1 MIALSRAVPTC
12 AALTVSLALGAAC
25 TPSSATPPAKVG
37 MDSSTEPSAESR
49 DPRDTWV
56 GRDPHASADPVA
68 QESDPVDPAALA
80 AQPDPVRR
88 SVRPVYV
95 PPPSGAYRVR
105 VVDANQTAL
114 PTFNDHGKT
123 YVMGGI
129 GDRYSIMITNPTGRR
144 VEAVVSVDGL
154 DAMDGQSAD
163 YVQKRGYIIPA
174 YGDATIEGFRTSYD
188 SVATFR
194 FSSVANSYAGRL
206 GQARDVGVIGVAFFP
221 ERYVP
226 PPPPPLA
233 VAPAK
238 RAPAHNAAP
247 KDLDAPPAPPASPAA
262 TAPASDLGHASGGG
276 GAEGYADGRSAGA
289 SRRAEAQRQ
298 RPGLGT
304 EFGEARDS
312 HIDTVA
318 FARQSAAS
326 PSEVVAIRYNNRAG
340 LLALG
345 IQVDPPR
352 SYARDDTTL
361 RETADPFRQNRFAQP
376 PP

>member
-1 MIALSRAVPTC
+1 
-12 AALTVSLALGAAC
+12 
-25 TPSSATPPAKVG
+25 
-37 MDSSTEPSAESR
+37 MDSSTEPPAESR
-49 DPRDTWV
+49 NARDRDRDTWA
-56 GRDPHASADPVA
+56 GHDPHASADPAA
-68 QESDPVDPAALA
+68 QDREPVDPAVDPAAA
-80 AQPDPVRR
+80 AQPDAVRR

-95 PPPSGAYRVR
+95 PPPSGAYRVK

-114 PTFNDHGKT
+114 PTFYDHGRT
-123 YVMGGI
+123 YVMGNI
-129 GDRYSIMITNPTGRR
+129 GDRYSIVISNPTGRR

-154 DAMDGQSAD
+154 DAMDGQAAD
-163 YVQKRGYIIPA
+163 YVQKRGYILPA
-174 YGDATIEGFRTSYD
+174 YGDATIDGFRTSYD

-194 FSSVANSYAGRL
+194 FSSVAQSYAGRL

-221 ERYVP
+221 ERYVAPSPSPSP

-233 VAPAK
+233 VAPPAK
-238 RAPAHNAAP
+238 HATSAP
-247 KDLDAPPAPPASPAA
+247 KSFDGPAPPASPAA
-262 TAPASDLGHASGGG
+262 TAPPSDLGQLSG
-276 GAEGYADGRSAGA
+276 GYADGRSAGA
-289 SRRAEAQRQ
+289 SPRRAEVQRQ

-318 FARQSAAS
+318 FARQSPAS
-326 PSEVVAIRYNNRAG
+326 PSEVVALRYNNRAG

-352 SYARDDTTL
+352 SYAREDTAL
-361 RETADPFRQNRFAQP
+361 RETAEPFRQNRFAQP

>member
-1 MIALSRAVPTC
+1 
-12 AALTVSLALGAAC
+12 
-25 TPSSATPPAKVG
+25 
-37 MDSSTEPSAESR
+37 
-49 DPRDTWV
+49 
-56 GRDPHASADPVA
+56 
-68 QESDPVDPAALA
+68 
-80 AQPDPVRR
+80 
-88 SVRPVYV
+88 
-95 PPPSGAYRVR
+95 
-105 VVDANQTAL
+105 
-114 PTFNDHGKT
+114 
-123 YVMGGI
+123 MGNV
-129 GDRYSIMITNPTGRR
+129 GDRYSIMISNPTGRR

-154 DAMDGQSAD
+154 DAMDGQAAD

-174 YGDATIEGFRTSYD
+174 YGDATIDGFRTSYD

-226 PPPPPLA
+226 PPPPPVA
-233 VAPAK
+233 VAPPTKHA
-238 RAPAHNAAP
+238 RSTAYNDAP
-247 KDLDAPPAPPASPAA
+247 KSLDGPTPPASPAA
-262 TAPASDLGHASGGG
+262 TAPPNDLRALSGGND
-276 GAEGYADGRSAGA
+276 GYADGRSAGA
-289 SRRAEAQRQ
+289 SRRAEVQRQ

-312 HIDTVA
+312 HIDTVP
-318 FARQSAAS
+318 FARQSPAS